1 MHKRI
6 THRNED
12 CVTTT
17 FTETIGLDGG
27 PPAGRRR
34 TPRPPSDYSQVL
46 QTVQAQGLLQRRY
59 LYYVVKLTLLLV
71 AFAGVWVAFA
81 FIGNSWAQMAIA
93 VALAV
98 VLTQIVFISHDAAH
112 RQIFKSNKAN
122 EMTALLMG
130 TLVGGVSLAWWN
142 NKHNK
147 HHATPN
153 QVGKDP
159 DISPSIVH
167 FYPAEKPPR
176 STLGLYLHE
185 RQGWWFFPLLVV
197 EALNLHAQSVQAL
210 VLRPSMKRRRTELA
224 MLAVRL
230 GGYPALL
237 FIFLSPGIAGA
248 FLGVQLA
255 VTGLY
260 LGSSFAA
267 SHIGM
272 PVVPH
277 DSRIDFF
284 RRQVLLS
291 RNVAG
296 GRIASFAMGGLN
308 YQIEHHLFPNM
319 PRPNL
324 RKVRPI
330 VRKFCQD
337 SAVAYNEVNILQAWA
352 IVAGH
357 LNKVGLAA
365 RDPFQCPMVAA
376 LRPL

>member
-1 MHKRI
+1 M
-6 THRNED
+6 
-12 CVTTT
+12 TTT
-17 FTETIGLDGG
+17 LIEPTSVDGG
-27 PPAGRRR
+27 PPRPRR

-46 QTVQAQGLLQRRY
+46 QLVQAQGLLQRRHV
-59 LYYVVKLTLLLV
+59 YYATKLTLLL
-71 AFAGVWVAFA
+71 AALGGVWVAFA
-81 FIGNSWAQMAIA
+81 FLGNSWVQMAIA
-93 VALAV
+93 AALAV

-112 RQIFKSNKAN
+112 RQIFRSNRAN

-130 TLVGGVSLAWWN
+130 TLLGGVSLAWWH

-153 QVGKDP
+153 QVDKDP

-167 FYPAEKPPR
+167 FYPAAKPPR

-210 VLRPSMKRRRTELA
+210 ITRPSMKRRWTEIG

-237 FIFLSPGIAGA
+237 FVFLSPGKAAA
-248 FLGVQLA
+248 FLAIQLA
-255 VTGLY
+255 VTGVY

-277 DSRIDFF
+277 DSRIDFL

-324 RKVRPI
+324 HKVRPI
-330 VRKFCQD
+330 VREFCREH
-337 SAVAYNEVNILQAWA
+337 SITYNEVSILRAWS
-352 IVAGH
+352 IVAGY